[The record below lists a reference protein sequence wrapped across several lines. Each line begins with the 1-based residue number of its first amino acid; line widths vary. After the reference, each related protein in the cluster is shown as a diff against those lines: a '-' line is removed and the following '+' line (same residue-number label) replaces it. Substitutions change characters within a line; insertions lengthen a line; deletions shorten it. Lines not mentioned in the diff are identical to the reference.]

1 MPAFHWIYTTWPDQA
16 SAMEAA
22 RILVSEQ
29 LCACANIQP
38 GMTSV
43 YAWKD
48 NIQQDSEAV
57 MVLKTSGKSL
67 EALRKRFDA
76 LHPYETPCF
85 AVLDIDADRS
95 HQPYLD
101 WLQASTRSQR

>member
-22 RILVSEQ
+22 RTLVRQQ

-38 GMTSV
+38 GIMSV
-43 YAWKD
+43 HAWKGEVQTD
-48 NIQQDSEAV
+48 EETV
-57 MVLKTSGKSL
+57 MVLKTSGERV
-67 EALRKRFDA
+67 EALRERFEA

-101 WLQASTRSQR
+101 WLDASTRF

>member
-22 RILVSEQ
+22 RILVHEQ

-38 GMTSV
+38 GIMSV
-43 YAWKD
+43 YAWKGD
-48 NIQQDSEAV
+48 VQKDEETV
-57 MVLKTSGKSL
+57 MVLKTSGERI
-67 EALRKRFDA
+67 EALRERFLA

-85 AVLDIDADRS
+85 AVLNIAADRS

-101 WLQASTRSQR
+101 WLGASTRL